1 MIGAEPHTSWLPQ
14 AIQRDPWGYLFT
26 GTDLQTMAPTDPA
39 RPTPLPFETSMPG
52 VFAVGDVRHGS
63 GKRVAASVGDGSVA
77 VRLLHEYL
85 AQLGE
90 QDEKAHAGF

>member
-1 MIGAEPHTSWLPQ
+1 
-14 AIQRDPWGYLFT
+14 
-26 GTDLQTMAPTDPA
+26 
-39 RPTPLPFETSMPG
+39 MPG
-52 VFAVGDVRHGS
+52 VFAMGDVRHGS

-90 QDEKAHAGF
+90 QNKPWTSHDQLGRAESPRLR